1 MHWYRDGDLNTKC
14 FHASALLR
22 EKLILSYFEDAN
34 EVRAQMKY
42 ISPMWPKIH
51 FSGLFQVTDSVR
63 ASVINATNQVISEDE
78 NTYLVVPFCVEEF
91 KEEMFSLLADKCP
104 GSKGFNLGFYQHFW
118 QICSFDIFWEY
129 CYWLTNFQI
138 SASLNSTNMTLTPKG
153 NEWRYMM
160 DCIIITLCNLLYEVM
175 LKVFMI

>member
-14 FHASALLR
+14 FLASALLR

-51 FSGLFQVTDSVR
+51 FPGLFQVTDSVR

-78 NTYLVVPFCVEEF
+78 NTI
-91 KEEMFSLLADKCP
+91 SLCLFALWNLKRKC
-104 GSKGFNLGFYQHFW
+104 
-118 QICSFDIFWEY
+118 
-129 CYWLTNFQI
+129 
-138 SASLNSTNMTLTPKG
+138 SL
-153 NEWRYMM
+153 
-160 DCIIITLCNLLYEVM
+160 C
-175 LKVFMI
+175 